1 MTYITR
7 IFLPNTL
14 SSNHVIIFGEPIMC
28 QASFILGVS
37 NGAHSYRYT
46 AYKERAGL
54 NQEEGNFRT
63 LWLSSWT
70 KVSDENIFI
79 TQKRVP

>member
-7 IFLPNTL
+7 IFLPNIL
-14 SSNHVIIFGEPIMC
+14 SSNHVIIFGEHIMC

-37 NGAHSYRYT
+37 DGAHSYRYA
-46 AYKERAGL
+46 AYKECTGL

-63 LWLSSWT
+63 LWLTSWT
-70 KVSDENIFI
+70 KVSENIFI